1 VGGFGGLRFG
11 GNGECGRV
19 YCGVA
24 IDFAWREPQDLRSEG
39 VGRVTKKILTMCAL
53 ILLGAM
59 ALALA
64 AGPVEAQQT
73 TVWKSEDVSAA
84 PRVMPLWNG
93 KAPGALGDAA
103 EDRPTITVYQPDDF
117 EAGEK
122 KSLPAVIV
130 FPGGSYVS
138 LATNHEGRQLANFFN
153 GAGMV
158 AFVVRYRLGPRY
170 HNPVELG
177 DAQRAVRLVRARAA
191 EFGVNPAKIG
201 ALGFSA
207 GGHLVSTLE
216 THFDAGDAHATDPID
231 RVSCRP
237 DFAVLAY
244 PVISMTADYSHG
256 GSRDNLLGENASM
269 DEWKAMSSEFN
280 VRADTPPTFIFSSST
295 DDTVPP
301 QNSVAFYSALLA
313 AKVPA
318 ELHIFEKAPH
328 GVGMD
333 LADPSVGEWTAL
345 MLHWMR
351 GNGFLPAGAE

>member
-1 VGGFGGLRFG
+1 VRKIVFGFAVTVLVCGMGFG
-11 GNGECGRV
+11 
-19 YCGVA
+19 
-24 IDFAWREPQDLRSEG
+24 Q
-39 VGRVTKKILTMCAL
+39 VTAP
-53 ILLGAM
+53 
-59 ALALA
+59 A
-64 AGPVEAQQT
+64 AAPLPST
-73 TVWKSEDVSAA
+73 VSAVSQGGA
-84 PRVMPLWNG
+84 GKTMLLWPEG
-93 KAPGALGDAA
+93 APGALGD
-103 EDRPTITVYQPDDF
+103 EDVDKPTLTVF
-117 EAGEK
+117 
-122 KSLPAVIV
+122 LPVAPNPTKTGVV
-130 FPGGSYVS
+130 VAPGGSYTH
-138 LATNHEGRQLANFFN
+138 LAMEKEGFAFARWLNERGVA
-153 GAGMV
+153 
-158 AFVVRYRLGPRY
+158 AFVLQYRLGPRY